1 MRRKLGWREMIHP
14 LVLKMAKTN
23 YRIQYVNTCPGF
35 EGNAIYMVNHSC
47 KYDFPIAAQAIEKHV
62 WVLVAKQSLEMFDV
76 LGFILNGSVW
86 VDREKEGSRKTA
98 FSQMLG
104 LIEAGKNI
112 VMFPE
117 GTWNLRESLP
127 MLPIY
132 WGGIRLAQQTGRPI
146 IPLVEEYKGKV
157 CYVAYGAPIYIREN
171 DDRVLSAIT
180 LRDRMAELRWYIWEQ
195 FPVEKR
201 ENISADEWKQ
211 ERERRLKEYPK
222 LDWEY
227 EKSFIRDK

>member
-132 WGGIRLAQQTGRPI
+132 WG
-146 IPLVEEYKGKV
+146 E
-157 CYVAYGAPIYIREN
+157 
-171 DDRVLSAIT
+171 
-180 LRDRMAELRWYIWEQ
+180 
-195 FPVEKR
+195 
-201 ENISADEWKQ
+201 
-211 ERERRLKEYPK
+211 
-222 LDWEY
+222 
-227 EKSFIRDK
+227 